1 MGVRL
6 IVVGSVYRVIATRNA
21 RIIERG
27 VIDDLDSVRPAL

>member
-21 RIIERG
+21 RLIERG
-27 VIDDLDSVRPAL
+27 VIDDPDGARTTL